1 MNLSPLPKY
10 TPALRGRRVLIT
22 GAARGIGAAL
32 ADLLTAHGA
41 RVALAGLEPDLLAEV
56 ASRNHAPWREC
67 DVSDPDAVD
76 RVVDELVT
84 ELGGL
89 DIVVAN
95 AGIAKQ
101 LPIIG
106 GQPGVMEAH
115 LRVNTLGVFYT
126 LRAAGPH
133 ISHPSGYAM
142 ATASLGGAVH
152 VPLLGAYS
160 ASKAAVE
167 AIGNTLRQEIRP
179 SGAKVGV
186 AYYSELET
194 DMTSRG
200 FATQAGKKLT
210 GGGTVSGVSPLESG
224 LRALER
230 GLARRSR
237 RITAPKWVGPVVPLR
252 HVAQRVIEL
261 KPLPDLVESLEIART
276 EQVAYTTEQPSN
288 GPATLG
294 SRDSA

>member
-1 MNLSPLPKY
+1 MNLSPRPKY
-10 TPALRGRRVLIT
+10 TRALRGRRVLIT
-22 GAARGIGAAL
+22 GAARGIGAGL

-41 RVALAGLEPDLLAEV
+41 RVALMGLEFDLLAEV
-56 ASRNHAPWREC
+56 AARNNAPWREC
-67 DVSDPDAVD
+67 DVADPDAVD
-76 RVVDELVT
+76 RAVDELVI

-89 DIVVAN
+89 DIVIAN

-106 GQPGVMEAH
+106 GQPDVMEAH

-133 ISHPSGYAM
+133 ISHPSGYAL
-142 ATASLGGAVH
+142 ATASLAAAVH
-152 VPLLGAYS
+152 LPLLSAYS

-167 AIGNTLRQEIRP
+167 AIGNTFRQEVRP
-179 SGAKVGV
+179 AGAKVGV
-186 AYYSELET
+186 AYYAELQT

-200 FATQAGKKLT
+200 FDTAAADEL
-210 GGGTVSGVSPLESG
+210 GGTVSGVAPLETG

-230 GLARRSR
+230 GIARRSR
-237 RITAPKWVGPVVPLR
+237 RIAAPGWARPVVPLR

-261 KPLPDLVESLEIART
+261 KPLPHLEKSLEIART
-276 EQVAYTTEQPSN
+276 EQVEYTTEQPTN
-288 GPATLG
+288 AAETLG
-294 SRDSA
+294 AS